1 MGAINKQSA
10 ETQLEIIREA
20 ERVKTQ
26 ALKDQLARQ
35 LVISG
40 ILAEIARVRSSYAE
54 RRSVITNE
62 LLKVRTG
69 RVVLS

>member
-40 ILAEIARVRSSYAE
+40 ILAEIARVRSPYAE

>member
-1 MGAINKQSA
+1 MQSA